1 LKIIHQNK
9 KAGFDYEI
17 LDKYTA
23 GLILLGS
30 EIKSIRAGHVNLKGS
45 YVSVLGEK
53 AILKGAHIT
62 RYAHDSSTSY
72 DPFRDRE
79 LLLNKTEL
87 HKIENSLNTQG
98 VTVIPMAVGIEGKY
112 AKLMIGVARG
122 KKKHDKRH
130 AIKQRETKR
139 EIDRAVRR
147 HV

>member
-1 LKIIHQNK
+1 MKIIYQNK

-23 GLILLGS
+23 GIILLGS

-72 DPFRDRE
+72 DPFRDRQ
-79 LLLNKTEL
+79 LLLNKAEL

-112 AKLMIGVARG
+112 AKLVIGVARG